1 MIKNTGLLFVYSLS
15 FIASSFGC
23 VNEKI
28 SKVMM
33 RDKDPILTSSQIDY
47 DNLLILKHDL
57 LSKLFHDE
65 SAITA
70 IEYANYIDVVNEDFE
85 VLYIDFSGDNGFLV
99 LNDETD
105 EIYEFNDHGDLV
117 ELRHASNYH
126 YSIHDSFVVFDEVK
140 NIYEKIYDANFEDV
154 ICTNDEILSS
164 PEIHGGQDREG
175 DGQIYDLNAY
185 VSSRYPGYTYV
196 QSKYIRNYR
205 VVYQTDN
212 SVYVEN
218 TYNSAG
224 YATGGYRSEGN
235 CVINYTFSMLSNL
248 PTLENQ
254 YGYCWRYNENYLAAY
269 SPINYSTAVY
279 ADSQYSNYGMHNYI
293 KTWYDDDEHDYFSSY
308 WEINN
313 HYNSRYNRAINDL
326 PTLYMQLRTVAISNG
341 YNPTDGMNFSK
352 TKTMVENT
360 DHFYSYDLQLNLSAS
375 TDSVISNINYNIPS
389 LISTSGSETF
399 GNHAMT
405 VYGYAKYSYQKQILW
420 WQETHYAYFWM
431 VDSGWWPN
439 NESLFYDSEGNR
451 INWFD
456 PNQCSVSFAVL
467 NRNKLTWPTC

>member
-218 TYNSAG
+218 T
-224 YATGGYRSEGN
+224 
-235 CVINYTFSMLSNL
+235 
-248 PTLENQ
+248 
-254 YGYCWRYNENYLAAY
+254 
-269 SPINYSTAVY
+269 
-279 ADSQYSNYGMHNYI
+279 
-293 KTWYDDDEHDYFSSY
+293 
-308 WEINN
+308 
-313 HYNSRYNRAINDL
+313 
-326 PTLYMQLRTVAISNG
+326 
-341 YNPTDGMNFSK
+341 
-352 TKTMVENT
+352 
-360 DHFYSYDLQLNLSAS
+360 
-375 TDSVISNINYNIPS
+375 
-389 LISTSGSETF
+389 
-399 GNHAMT
+399 
-405 VYGYAKYSYQKQILW
+405 
-420 WQETHYAYFWM
+420 
-431 VDSGWWPN
+431 
-439 NESLFYDSEGNR
+439 
-451 INWFD
+451 
-456 PNQCSVSFAVL
+456 
-467 NRNKLTWPTC
+467 